1 MEILESLIWWK
12 YLKVLYYFGYIWY
25 KLSTDIILDISIEYL
40 GIEHVFIDI
49 WYECAITIYWF
60 CFVYMFLAVSV
71 VSREESSAI
80 LVNYLLKNITYCF
93 IQDFWLFPRLISPL
107 GIWLSYL

>member
-1 MEILESLIWWK
+1 MEIFKSLQWLKYLKVFNDGNIWKSYMMEIFKRLQWWK

-49 WYECAITIYWF
+49 WYKCAITIYWF
-60 CFVYMFLAVSV
+60 CFVYMF
-71 VSREESSAI
+71 
-80 LVNYLLKNITYCF
+80 
-93 IQDFWLFPRLISPL
+93 
-107 GIWLSYL
+107 